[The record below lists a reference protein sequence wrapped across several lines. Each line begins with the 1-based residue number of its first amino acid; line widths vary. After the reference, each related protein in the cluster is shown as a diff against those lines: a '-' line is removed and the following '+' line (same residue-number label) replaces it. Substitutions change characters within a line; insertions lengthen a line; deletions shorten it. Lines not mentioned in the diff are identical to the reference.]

1 MKLDINEIALDDSK
15 YCSELFTAECE
26 MDQLSDQLNET
37 DNLDEIAWINCNIN
51 NRFEYCKELV
61 KIRKEAKLE
70 TDPTVIYQ
78 DMVMTDDEFNF

>member
-1 MKLDINEIALDDSK
+1 MKDINVIALDDSK

-37 DNLDEIAWINCNIN
+37 DNLDEIDWINSNIN

-70 TDPTVIYQ
+70 TDPNVIYQ
-78 DMVMTDDEFNF
+78 NMVITDNEFIF

>member
-1 MKLDINEIALDDSK
+1 MKDINEIALDDSK

-37 DNLDEIAWINCNIN
+37 DNLDEIAWINYNIN

-61 KIRKEAKLE
+61 NIRKEAKLE

-78 DMVMTDDEFNF
+78 DIVMTDDEFNF